1 MYLAVEAVALVSLVA
16 AAEERPEGVGAVAE
30 HVART
35 VLALVVVRHVAA
47 LAAVAIVAVTLTI
60 QASSMFALTTSRVT
74 AVV

>member
-1 MYLAVEAVALVSLVA
+1 MLTFSARAEVSSDGVCAVCEYVAG
-16 AAEERPEGVGAVAE
+16 P
-30 HVART
+30 